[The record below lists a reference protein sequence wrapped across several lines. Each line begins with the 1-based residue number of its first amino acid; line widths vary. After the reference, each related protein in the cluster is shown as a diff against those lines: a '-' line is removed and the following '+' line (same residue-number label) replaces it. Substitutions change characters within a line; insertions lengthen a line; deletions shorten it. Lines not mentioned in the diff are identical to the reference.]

1 MHLLL
6 RRDLDHHDLVYHLVR
21 DLVLLQPMVDLDDNF
36 HQLMERPYQCAV
48 DIAMVHL
55 MHLQGVVMVGALQNL
70 VALNLV
76 EVLPFQ
82 DVVRRYLADV
92 QVDAEVNRLLN
103 HRWKMDYFQDVV
115 GVELRHRLRRDY
127 FQDVV
132 LVLSLLQKSLM

>member
-6 RRDLDHHDLVYHLVR
+6 RRDLDRHDLVYHLVR

-82 DVVRRYLADV
+82 DVVRHYLADV
-92 QVDAEVNRLLN
+92 QVGAEVNRLLN
-103 HRWKMDYFQDVV
+103 HR
-115 GVELRHRLRRDY
+115 
-127 FQDVV
+127 
-132 LVLSLLQKSLM
+132 

>member
-1 MHLLL
+1 MHLLH
-6 RRDLDHHDLVYHLVR
+6 RHDLGHRGQVYHLVH
-21 DLVLLQPMVDLDDNF
+21 DLVLLQPMVHLDDNF
-36 HQLMERPYQCAV
+36 HQLMERPCQCAV

-82 DVVRRYLADV
+82 DVVLRYLADV

-103 HRWKMDYFQDVV
+103 HR
-115 GVELRHRLRRDY
+115 
-127 FQDVV
+127 
-132 LVLSLLQKSLM
+132 

>member
-92 QVDAEVNRLLN
+92 QVGAEVNRLLN
-103 HRWKMDYFQDVV
+103 HR
-115 GVELRHRLRRDY
+115 
-127 FQDVV
+127 
-132 LVLSLLQKSLM
+132 

>member
-103 HRWKMDYFQDVV
+103 HR
-115 GVELRHRLRRDY
+115 
-127 FQDVV
+127 
-132 LVLSLLQKSLM
+132 

>member
-6 RRDLDHHDLVYHLVR
+6 RRDLDRHDLVYHLVR

-92 QVDAEVNRLLN
+92 QVGAEVNRLLN
-103 HRWKMDYFQDVV
+103 HR
-115 GVELRHRLRRDY
+115 
-127 FQDVV
+127 
-132 LVLSLLQKSLM
+132 

>member
-76 EVLPFQ
+76 EVLPVQ

-92 QVDAEVNRLLN
+92 QVGAEVNRLLN
-103 HRWKMDYFQDVV
+103 HR
-115 GVELRHRLRRDY
+115 
-127 FQDVV
+127 
-132 LVLSLLQKSLM
+132 